1 MKQENKPSRD
11 RGRGDEHKKEEL
23 TSKIQEQAS
32 IIRELKRKIEILE
45 SKQEQESVDSV
56 ERRGRFQQLADA
68 MPQLV
73 WTAEPDGVVDYYNKR
88 RELYAGISR
97 GNDGSWDWSTL
108 LLPEDFEATT
118 QAWKHSVETGEV
130 YQIEHRV
137 QMSDGSYRW
146 HLSRGIPSVGEDGK
160 LVKWYGTATDI
171 HEQKVIEEELRS
183 SEKHLRRLAD
193 SNIIGIAY
201 RTESGV
207 IYDANDAYLN
217 LIGYTREEL
226 EAGKIRWDNITP
238 EEYIHLD
245 LEAAAVA
252 KKEGACKPYEKE
264 YIRKGGKRI
273 PILIGYALLDES
285 KNDYIGFVLDMS
297 ELKRAQESL
306 QEYATKL
313 EQSNKELENFAFVA
327 SHDLQEPLRKV
338 QAFGE
343 RIQKKLEGKLDA
355 QSEDFFN
362 RMMDAAER
370 MQAMIDALLN
380 LSRISTRG
388 QSFEPVDLNAAI
400 GDAVADLEER
410 IKETSGQ
417 VIIESM
423 PSVNADPNQMRQLFL
438 NLINN
443 ALKYHKPDEPPI
455 VKVWAAGAPGE
466 NGIKTG
472 FRIFVEDNG
481 IGFDERFSDQIF
493 LPFHRLVGR
502 SQYEGTG
509 IGLAICQKIVER
521 HGGQITVNSE
531 PGRGSLFSVIFPG
544 S

>member
-1 MKQENKPSRD
+1 MKQENKP
-11 RGRGDEHKKEEL
+11 GRNQGSSAEQTREEL
-23 TSKIQEQAS
+23 TAKIQEQDKK
-32 IIRELKRKIEILE
+32 IRELEAKIKILE
-45 SKQEQESVDSV
+45 SRQEPESGDPNGSR
-56 ERRGRFQQLADA
+56 ERFQQLADA

-73 WTAEPDGVVDYYNKR
+73 WTAEPDGEVDYYNKR
-88 RELYAGISR
+88 MELYAGISR
-97 GNDGSWDWSTL
+97 EDDGSWNWSPVL
-108 LLPEDFEATT
+108 HPEDIEATV
-118 QAWKHSVETGEV
+118 QAWNHSVETGEA

-137 QMSDGSYRW
+137 RMADGSYRW
-146 HLSRGIPSVGEDGK
+146 HLSRGIPATGEDGK
-160 LVKWYGTATDI
+160 LVKWYGAATDI
-171 HEQKVIEEELRS
+171 HEQKVIEQELRS
-183 SEKHLRRLAD
+183 SEKRLRRLAD

-226 EAGKIRWDNITP
+226 ETGNVRWDKITP

-252 KKEGACKPYEKE
+252 KKQGACKPYEKE
-264 YIRKGGKRI
+264 YIRKDGKRI

-285 KNDYIGFVLDMS
+285 KDDYIGFVLDLS
-297 ELKRAQESL
+297 ELKIAQKSL
-306 QEYATKL
+306 QEYTDKL
-313 EQSNKELENFAFVA
+313 EQSNKELENFAFIA

-343 RIQKKLEGKLDA
+343 RIQKRLEGKLDT
-355 QSEDFFN
+355 QTEDFFH
-362 RMMDAAER
+362 RMLDAAER

-388 QSFEPVDLNAAI
+388 QTFEPVDLNAAI
-400 GDAVADLEER
+400 KDAVANLEER
-410 IKETSGQ
+410 IKETNGQ
-417 VIIESM
+417 VIIEKM
-423 PSVNADPNQMRQLFL
+423 PSVNADPDQMRQLFQ

-455 VKVWAAGAPGE
+455 VSVWAARTSG
-466 NGIKTG
+466 GIGSMAG
-472 FRIFVEDNG
+472 FRIFVKDNG

-521 HGGQITVNSE
+521 HGGEITVNSK
-531 PGRGSLFSVIFPG
+531 PGHGSIFSVTFPDN
-544 S
+544 